1 MEDNFEIELKDIS
14 TKIIDNYN
22 EIKKKLEAKNDDI
35 LVERFKKLNLNN
47 PNDKN
52 NSKYDKI
59 AIDYKEKQIEI
70 SKEELIQD
78 IEKEIVPH
86 LTKGSYLSY
95 ERYLNTLFYLE
106 YEDCYRSL
114 KKTIKSLYLEKLID
128 PRQIEKK

>member
-1 MEDNFEIELKDIS
+1 MFLIILNFINAVVIFLFFENFNNVFYIGKNYSS

-70 SKEELIQD
+70 SKED
-78 IEKEIVPH
+78 
-86 LTKGSYLSY
+86 
-95 ERYLNTLFYLE
+95 
-106 YEDCYRSL
+106 
-114 KKTIKSLYLEKLID
+114 
-128 PRQIEKK
+128 